1 MFKYTKYSYHLS
13 IKPFSFV
20 SPPNKKFSS
29 KTFELVLPTM
39 NKLTIEIDKTKT
51 LKDLET
57 EIKKNYNFEK
67 IEFRTWDNS
76 NLSKNNELNLIRSE
90 SDPIFM
96 KINTAEWQIL
106 NAKNFEYTTTEH
118 NVIQK
123 HLVHNEKSDFELISK
138 TLKNFNKNTNLTDK
152 EFEEISMNLLKIKH
166 SYNNRESNAALQK
179 YKNLYEVFSAFYKLK
194 QEFASLHS
202 IKEKLMWICETKAKI
217 LILLGGL
224 LFLLELYLIYYGT
237 FIKFSWDIVEP
248 ITYLVGCS
256 NIVIILLYRRKFKEA
271 GAFEYYSNKF
281 FMRQVRKKKFD
292 LIKFEETQKKL
303 KELEMILNR

>member
-1 MFKYTKYSYHLS
+1 MFKSTKYSKY
-13 IKPFSFV
+13 FSPKSYFHFNF
-20 SPPNKKFSS
+20 SNKKFSS

-39 NKLTIEIDKTKT
+39 NKLSIEIDDTKT

-67 IEFRTWDNS
+67 IDFKTWDNS
-76 NLSKNNELNLIRSE
+76 SISKNNELNLIRFE

-118 NVIQK
+118 YRIQK
-123 HLVHNEKSDFELISK
+123 DLVHNEKSDLELISE
-138 TLKNFNKNTNLTDK
+138 TVRNFNKNEKLTDR
-152 EFEEISMNLLKIKH
+152 EFEEISTNLLRIKH
-166 SYNNRESNAALQK
+166 SYTNRELSPALEK
-179 YKNLYEVFSAFYKLK
+179 FKNLYELFSAFYKLK

-202 IKEKLMWICETKAKI
+202 VKEKLMWICETKAKI

-224 LFLLELYLIYYGT
+224 FFIIELFLIYYGS
-237 FIKFSWDIVEP
+237 FVKFSWDIVEP
-248 ITYLVGCS
+248 LTYLMGCM
-256 NIVIILLYRRKFKEA
+256 NIVIILLYRKKFKET

-292 LIKFEETQKKL
+292 LIHFEETQKKL

>member
-1 MFKYTKYSYHLS
+1 MFKYTKLSYHIS
-13 IKPFSFV
+13 VKPFSFL
-20 SPPNKKFSS
+20 SLSHKKFSS
-29 KTFELVLPTM
+29 KTFDLVLPTM
-39 NKLTIEIDKTKT
+39 NKLTIDIDDTKT

-76 NLSKNNELNLIRSE
+76 NISKNNELNLIRFE

-96 KINTAEWQIL
+96 KINTAEWQIM
-106 NAKNFEYTTTEH
+106 NAKNFEFTSTEH
-118 NVIQK
+118 IVIQK
-123 HLVHNEKSDFELISK
+123 DLVHNEKLDFENISEVV
-138 TLKNFNKNTNLTDK
+138 TNFNKNENLTQK
-152 EFEEISMNLLKIKH
+152 EINEISMNLMKIKH
-166 SYNNRESNAALQK
+166 SYNNREFTAAFKK
-179 YKNLYEVFSAFYKLK
+179 YNNLYEVFSAFYKLK
-194 QEFASLHS
+194 QEFANFHS

-224 LFLLELYLIYYGT
+224 LFILELFLIYYGT
-237 FIKFSWDIVEP
+237 FVKYSWDIVEP

-256 NIVIILLYRRKFKEA
+256 NIVLILLYRRKFKET

-303 KELEMILNR
+303 QELEMILNR